1 MSGNAE
7 KCATMK
13 STPVTR
19 VKLGIRFT
27 ALLGSSRLSPN
38 FIMQRWL
45 FVRQST
51 QKVAKW
57 RFCRKQGSKRR
68 ISLKIDIDAQF
79 GYINYPYS
87 IDPHSDTYRAEQGL
101 SRHVA
106 SRRDNLFGK
115 NNIKNWNHNHQGWTQ
130 GVGGSRIITISK
142 YGKSQSCSRKRHT
155 HKSQIE
161 HIACIGFSRMQI
173 FSQIEQIW
181 KFIPYINRRGQPT
194 AWGGTTTFLEKI
206 T

>member
-1 MSGNAE
+1 ME
-7 KCATMK
+7 K
-13 STPVTR
+13 VLTR
-19 VKLGIRFT
+19 KEGVHPPSENPILGVAIITRINGGWIYTVKLGIRFT

-115 NNIKNWNHNHQGWTQ
+115 NNIKN
-130 GVGGSRIITISK
+130 
-142 YGKSQSCSRKRHT
+142 
-155 HKSQIE
+155 
-161 HIACIGFSRMQI
+161 
-173 FSQIEQIW
+173 
-181 KFIPYINRRGQPT
+181 
-194 AWGGTTTFLEKI
+194 
-206 T
+206 